1 MIITDVNSGIS
12 RHKKKKRVGRGM
24 GSGHGKTCG
33 HGHKGYFSRAGS
45 SRRLSFEGGQMPLAR
60 RIAKRGFN
68 NKVFATD
75 VAVVNLGSLDTAFA
89 DGDEVTPEA
98 LVAKGLIKS
107 RFDELKILGDGGL
120 TKKLTVNA
128 HRFSK
133 SAEDKIAGAGGTA
146 VLITQ

>member
-1 MIITDVNSGIS
+1 
-12 RHKKKKRVGRGM
+12 
-24 GSGHGKTCG
+24 
-33 HGHKGYFSRAGS
+33 
-45 SRRLSFEGGQMPLAR
+45 MPLAR